1 MPMSTDTDVNPLR
14 AGSLA
19 PVEAAAVVRIEHQED
34 LLTRMLEH
42 QAAKIPSNVFLMGA
56 CCAMAVSFAA
66 ELAGHERGSRFI
78 GMWVGPLLTMG
89 VYNKLVK
96 TLGPR

>member
-1 MPMSTDTDVNPLR
+1 LREEVNPLAHDGR
-14 AGSLA
+14 TVTEPA
-19 PVEAAAVVRIEHQED
+19 PVVRVEHREA

-42 QAAKIPSNVFLMGA
+42 QAARVPSHVFLFA
-56 CCAMAVSFAA
+56 AFCAMAVSSAA
-66 ELAGHERGSRFI
+66 ELGGRQRASRFI

-96 TLGPR
+96 TFGAR